1 MKKEMRKIKNRIPH
15 QFFITK
21 GSGCSEF
28 AVHPGSY
35 HMALH
40 DAGICQFN
48 IVKYSSVLPANAK
61 LVSVDEIDLPEFG
74 SELCTIMAHTDGFYG
89 EHISAGL
96 IYAWM
101 YEDENFEQKVGGVV
115 CELAGY
121 FDTESLEGRLYSTI
135 KDLHERT
142 FSQYY
147 LGEPSVITESLTIDK
162 RYGSALVAMCFVD
175 YGIGNE

>member
-1 MKKEMRKIKNRIPH
+1 MKKIKNRIPH
-15 QFFITK
+15 EFFITK

-28 AVHPGSY
+28 AIHPGSY

-40 DAGICQFN
+40 DAGIAPFN
-48 IVKYSSVLPANAK
+48 IISYSSVLPGTSK
-61 LVSVDEIDLPEFG
+61 LVSLDEIDLPPFG
-74 SELCTIMAHTDGFYG
+74 AELCTIMAHADGFYG
-89 EHISAGL
+89 EHISAGI

-101 YEDENFEQKVGGVV
+101 YADENFEEKVGGVV

-121 FDTESLEGRLYSTI
+121 FETETLEGRLYATI
-135 KDLHERT
+135 EDLHKRT

-147 LGEPSVITESLTIDK
+147 LGEPSVITESLTIDM

-175 YGIGNE
+175 YGFTNE

>member
-1 MKKEMRKIKNRIPH
+1 MKKIKNRVPH

-40 DAGICQFN
+40 DAGISQFN
-48 IVKYSSVLPANAK
+48 IIGYSSVLPATSK
-61 LVSVDEIDLPEFG
+61 LVSLDEVDLPPFG
-74 SELCTIMAHTDGFYG
+74 SEMCTIMACSHGFYG
-89 EHISAGL
+89 EHISAGI

-101 YEDENFEQKVGGVV
+101 YKDENFEEKVGGVV

-121 FDTESLEGRLYSTI
+121 FETEALEERLYSTI
-135 KDLHERT
+135 EDLHKRT
-142 FSQYY
+142 FNQYY
-147 LGEPSVITESLTIDK
+147 LGEPQVITESLTIDK
-162 RYGSALVAMCFVD
+162 RYGSALVSLCFVD
-175 YGIGNE
+175 YGICNE